1 MSVYNAGDWGL
12 SPGSGRSPGG
22 GNGNP
27 LKFSYLENPVD
38 RGTWRATCPWGHKE
52 SDITE
57 VTWHTRI
64 QSTVITVFEGHL
76 NNCYRKV
83 TEGLSWGSGG

>member
-1 MSVYNAGDWGL
+1 ML
-12 SPGSGRSPGG
+12 GRSPGE
-22 GNGNP
+22 GNGNR
-27 LKFSYLENPVD
+27 LQYSCLENLMN
-38 RGTWRATCPWGHKE
+38 REAWRACPCDHKE
-52 SDITE
+52 LDTTE